1 MPRPRIAVLGLFA
14 ADLTSRVPR
23 LPHWHETLEG
33 LGASLG
39 PGGKASNQAIAAA
52 RLGAAASFIGKVGA
66 DPFGDMAKQLY
77 DREGVDRTHLAT
89 STADA
94 TGTALILVD
103 DTSGHN
109 AIVVNNGATA
119 ALTAEELDAAEPA
132 IRGADLLLL
141 TLEAPMPLVAR
152 AVEMARS
159 ASVPV
164 VLNTAPAREL
174 DWSVLPMVSVVTPN
188 EVEAAA
194 LLGTPVATID
204 DARRAGRALRARGA
218 GAAIVTLGER
228 GAVLSR
234 DEHELHL
241 PAFAVPRVVDTTGAG
256 DAFNGALAV
265 ALAERQPLVEAAR
278 FASAAAA
285 LSVGALGA
293 ANSMPR
299 RVAVEALLREQ
310 TARKVAILSGT
321 QAKP

>member
-1 MPRPRIAVLGLFA
+1 MKHYRAYMPRPRIAVLGLFA

-33 LGASLG
+33 LGATLG

-66 DPFGDMAKQLY
+66 DPFGEMAKRLY

-89 STADA
+89 STDDA
-94 TGTALILVD
+94 TGTALILID
-103 DTSGHN
+103 DASGHN
-109 AIVVNNGATA
+109 AIVVNGGATA
-119 ALTAEELDAAEPA
+119 ALTAAELDAAEPA
-132 IRGADLLLL
+132 IRGADVLLL

-152 AVEMARS
+152 AIAMARR

-164 VLNTAPAREL
+164 VLNTAPARDL
-174 DWSVLPMVSVVTPN
+174 DWSMLPAVSVVTPN
-188 EVEAAA
+188 EVEAAS
-194 LLGTPVATID
+194 LLGFPVASVD
-204 DARRAGRALRARGA
+204 DAGRAAREFRARGA
-218 GAAIVTLGER
+218 AAAIVTLGER
-228 GAVLSR
+228 GAVLSSA
-234 DEHELHL
+234 EHALHL

-265 ALAERQPLVEAAR
+265 ALAEGRALPEAAR

-285 LSVGALGA
+285 LSVAALGA

-299 RVAVEALLREQ
+299 RAEVEALLR
-310 TARKVAILSGT
+310 A
-321 QAKP
+321 

>member
-33 LGASLG
+33 LRATLG

-66 DPFGDMAKQLY
+66 DPFGEMAKRLY

-89 STADA
+89 SPSDA

-119 ALTAEELDAAEPA
+119 ALTAAELDAAEPA
-132 IRGADLLLL
+132 IRDADVFLL
-141 TLEAPMPLVAR
+141 TLEAPMPLVAHAIALARR
-152 AVEMARS
+152 AA
-159 ASVPV
+159 VPV

-174 DWSVLPMVSVVTPN
+174 DWSVLPGVSVVTPN
-188 EVEAAA
+188 EVEAAG
-194 LLGTPVATID
+194 LLGMPVSSVE
-204 DARRAGRALRARGA
+204 DAWRAAREFRARGA

-228 GAVLSR
+228 GAVLSSG
-234 DEHELHL
+234 ESEAHV
-241 PAFAVPRVVDTTGAG
+241 PAFTVPRVVDTTGAG

-265 ALAERQPLVEAAR
+265 ALAERQPLPEAVR

-285 LSVGALGA
+285 LSVTAPGA
-293 ANSMPR
+293 ANAMPR
-299 RVAVEALLREQ
+299 RPEVEALLRGEV
-310 TARKVAILSGT
+310 ARGKSS
-321 QAKP
+321 